1 MSAAAVPDAD
11 VIVPTT
17 ERITI
22 DGIEARVRRV
32 KTRELLAIM
41 NVMVS
46 GLGQNMVNVRLSV
59 NDAEALVGEVIGLM
73 MLALP
78 RASGEF
84 ITFLAG
90 MVEAVDKR
98 EQADLMSYMQDNPDP
113 EVLLDLFERIASQE
127 REDFVSLVGKAQA
140 MWSRLAP
147 LYAAVGAVKKTVPS
161 KRGSAARSRERST

>member
-46 GLGQNMVNVRLSV
+46 
-59 NDAEALVGEVIGLM
+59 
-73 MLALP
+73 
-78 RASGEF
+78 
-84 ITFLAG
+84 G